1 MSSLKA
7 IGKAYTK
14 AKSYDEPQ
22 NYYME
27 CPICANKNRIHK
39 TGVLLTDNAIDYV
52 FYSKCANCN
61 IKYESDVIGSL
72 TRGRIIY
79 THDRNAD

>member
-1 MSSLKA
+1 MSSLKS
-7 IGKAYTK
+7 IGKAYIK
-14 AKSYDEPQ
+14 AKSYDEAQ

-27 CPICANKNRIHK
+27 CPICSKKNRIHK
-39 TGVLLTDNAIDYV
+39 TGLLLADNTIGYV

-61 IKYESDVIGSL
+61 IKYESNVIGSL

-79 THDRNAD
+79 TDDRCGD